1 MFAPSHSLLMH
12 TSRDNFRFL
21 TEAPVHRV
29 VLTMAVP
36 TIISMLVTA
45 LYNLADTFFV
55 SQINTQATAA
65 VGIVFSIMS
74 MVQALGFF
82 FGHGSGNYVARK
94 LGARQTEEAEV
105 MAATG
110 FEIGRAHV

>member
-1 MFAPSHSLLMH
+1 MH

-82 FGHGSGNYVARK
+82 FGHGSGNYVAGN
-94 LGARQTEEAEV
+94 LGARQTEEAQV
-105 MAATG
+105 MEATG
-110 FEIGRAHV
+110 VAYSLTAGMTVAMRE

>member
-1 MFAPSHSLLMH
+1 MFAPSLFLLMH

-45 LYNLADTFFV
+45 LYNLADTFF
-55 SQINTQATAA
+55 
-65 VGIVFSIMS
+65 
-74 MVQALGFF
+74 
-82 FGHGSGNYVARK
+82 GS
-94 LGARQTEEAEV
+94 
-105 MAATG
+105 
-110 FEIGRAHV
+110 